1 LTNIT
6 FFDFI
11 SSEVKGRSIFS
22 TVHTG
27 QKVTL
32 LLFRS
37 SIIPIKLSLYA
48 RGRWEANAYN

>member
-11 SSEVKGRSIFS
+11 STGVKGRLIFL

-27 QKVTL
+27 QKVTV

-48 RGRWEANAYN
+48 RGR